1 MIIPVSFRRIH
12 LLPMVLLGVLAFSDP
27 AHTASATKA
36 TSSNGKS
43 VASHG
48 SPASDNDLDEYKNTG
63 AIPDPIQPVNRGTFW
78 VNHQLYRYILKPI
91 SRTYDTLVPKPV
103 RTGVY
108 NVCDNLEFPLRFVND
123 TLQLNLKRAGGE
135 AEKFGINSTVGLLGI
150 FRVSDRFPSL
160 ADIPA
165 ADTGQTFAK
174 WGIPHGCYVVL
185 PFYGPKSIRDTVGLA
200 GDYAL
205 SPIFWV
211 SIWLTSIPWVPA
223 VTAPDSVR
231 SLHDKLS
238 TYESLTNNSMDR
250 YLAVRSAWVQ
260 YRKKV
265 ADQ

>member
-1 MIIPVSFRRIH
+1 MF
-12 LLPMVLLGVLAFSDP
+12 LLGTLVLLGPANCSASTPKSRISD
-27 AHTASATKA
+27 
-36 TSSNGKS
+36 GKS
-43 VASHG
+43 VASL
-48 SPASDNDLDEYKNTG
+48 ASDDDLDEYKNTE
-63 AIPDPIQPVNRGTFW
+63 AIPDPIQSVNRGTFW

-91 SRTYDTLVPKPV
+91 SRTYDNLVPKPV

-108 NVCDNLEFPLRFVND
+108 NVCDNLEFPVRFVND
-123 TLQLNLKRAGGE
+123 TLQWNLKRAGRE

-150 FRVSDRFPSL
+150 LRISDRFPSL

-211 SIWLTSIPWVPA
+211 SIWLTNIPWIPA

>member
-27 AHTASATKA
+27 AHTASATKG
-36 TSSNGKS
+36 TSSDGKS

-48 SPASDNDLDEYKNTG
+48 SSASDNDLDEYKNTG

-123 TLQLNLKRAGGE
+123 TLQLNLKRAGG
-135 AEKFGINSTVGLLGI
+135 
-150 FRVSDRFPSL
+150 DRFPSL

-185 PFYGPKSIRDTVGLA
+185 PFYGPKSIRDTVSLA